1 MVEEMINQ
9 VIVEK
14 DGKEVTSNL
23 TTNEK
28 FAIDFLK
35 RMDKGC
41 VKVELPDGTV
51 FQTGTQKDSICAEI
65 KITDPKFFSKIKLYG
80 DVGFGEA
87 YVEGYWET
95 TSITNVISWALL
107 NFDNVPGLSGSKA
120 GKFLWNSF
128 QFVNRLVHQAN
139 ANTVSG
145 SKKNISYHY
154 DLSNDFYR
162 LWLDSSMTYS
172 SAYYDSKEKSLF
184 DAQQN
189 KYKKL
194 ANKLQ
199 LTEGDHVLEIGCGWG
214 SMAIYMASN
223 YNVKVTGIT
232 ISQEQYDYAT
242 KKITELG
249 LEKKIEILFEDYRN
263 LNGKFDK
270 IVSIEMLEAVGHK
283 YYKSY
288 FKKVHDLLKPDGIV
302 AIQVITSPDSRYND
316 LKKGIDWIQKH
327 IFPGSLLPSI
337 AILNKSVNGTGDLNL
352 VNLEEMGLHYSRTLK
367 QWRNNF
373 NEKLDEVKS
382 LGFNEEFI
390 RKWNYY
396 LSYCEAAFEM
406 RNINVV
412 QMVYA
417 KPNNHRLK

>member
-1 MVEEMINQ
+1 MIDQ
-9 VIVEK
+9 VIVKK
-14 DGKEVTSNL
+14 DGQEVTSNL
-23 TTNEK
+23 TTNDK
-28 FAIDFLK
+28 FVVGFLK

-41 VKVELPDGTV
+41 VIVQLPDGTS
-51 FQTGTQKDSICAEI
+51 FQTGTDRASICADI
-65 KITDPKFFSKIKLYG
+65 KITDPRFFSKIKLYG

-95 TSITNVISWALL
+95 SSITNVISWTLL

-128 QFVNRLVHQAN
+128 QFVNRFIHKAN
-139 ANTVSG
+139 SNTKEG

-154 DLSNDFYR
+154 DLSNEFYR

-172 SAYYDSKEKSLF
+172 SAYFDSKEKSLF

-189 KYKKL
+189 KYQKL
-194 ANKLQ
+194 AKKLQ
-199 LTEGDHVLEIGCGWG
+199 LAEGDHVLEIGCGWG
-214 SMAIYMASN
+214 SMAIFMASN
-223 YNVKVTGIT
+223 YDVKVTGIT

-242 KKITELG
+242 KKVAEAG
-249 LEKKIEILFEDYRN
+249 LENKINILFEDYRN
-263 LNGKFDK
+263 LKGKFDK
-270 IVSIEMLEAVGHK
+270 IVSIEMIEAVGYK
-283 YYKSY
+283 YYKAY
-288 FKKVHDLLKPDGIV
+288 FQKVHNLLNPQGIV
-302 AIQVITSPDSRYND
+302 AIQVITSPDSRFD
-316 LKKGIDWIQKH
+316 ELKKGIDWIQKH
-327 IFPGSLLPSI
+327 VFPGSLLPSI

-352 VNLEEMGLHYSRTLK
+352 INLEDMGLHYSRTLN
-367 QWRNNF
+367 QWRKNF

-396 LSYCEAAFEM
+396 LSYCEAAFKM
-406 RNINVV
+406 RNISVV

-417 KPNNHRLK
+417 KPNNHKLK

>member
-1 MVEEMINQ
+1 MEEIMNQ
-9 VIVEK
+9 VIVNK
-14 DGKEVTSNL
+14 GGREVTSNL

-41 VKVELPDGTV
+41 VKVELPDGTL
-51 FQTGTQKDSICAEI
+51 FQAGTEKNSICADI
-65 KITDPKFFSKIKLYG
+65 KITDPRFFSKLKLYG

-95 TSITNVISWALL
+95 TSITNVISWTLL
-107 NFDNVPGLSGSKA
+107 NFDNVPGLSGGKA

-139 ANTVSG
+139 ANTEKG

-172 SAYYDSKEKSLF
+172 SAYFDSKEKSLF

-194 ANKLQ
+194 AKKLQ

-223 YNVKVTGIT
+223 YNVRVTGIT

-242 KKITELG
+242 KKVAELG
-249 LEKKIEILFEDYRN
+249 LEKNVEILFEDYRN
-263 LNGKFDK
+263 LKGKFDK

-288 FKKVHDLLKPDGIV
+288 FKKVHDLLKPDGIL
-302 AIQVITSPDSRYND
+302 AIQVITSPDSR
-316 LKKGIDWIQKH
+316 
-327 IFPGSLLPSI
+327 LPSI

-352 VNLEEMGLHYSRTLK
+352 INLEEMGLHYSRTLK